1 MNFSI
6 DCENN
11 AESLHSVFDSSYIT
25 FWKDKT
31 MEIIKR
37 SVVAR
42 DCKEGEMNR
51 QNAENFKVSESIL
64 HDNKNGGTC
73 SYTFV

>member
-1 MNFSI
+1 
-6 DCENN
+6 
-11 AESLHSVFDSSYIT
+11 
-25 FWKDKT
+25 

-51 QNAENFKVSESIL
+51 QNEEYFKVSESIL
-64 HDNKNGGTC
+64 HDAKNGRH
-73 SYTFV
+73 V

>member
-1 MNFSI
+1 MYLI
-6 DCENN
+6 L
-11 AESLHSVFDSSYIT
+11 AILHSG
-25 FWKDKT
+25 KDKT

-51 QNAENFKVSESIL
+51 QNEEYFKVSESIL
-64 HDNKNGGTC
+64 HDAKNGRH
-73 SYTFV
+73 V